1 MATNQDP
8 KVTKSDSFDRD
19 VSNVSK
25 ESTMSIKFETDR
37 TNSSIDENVFDE
49 AKRALAP
56 SGITPKQFI
65 GPDGSVR

>member
-1 MATNQDP
+1 MAANRGGAGT
-8 KVTKSDSFDRD
+8 TGGSMDRD

-25 ESTMSIKFETDR
+25 ESTMSIRFESER
-37 TNSSIDENVFDE
+37 TNSSIDENVFDD

-56 SGITPKQFI
+56 SGVTPKQFI

>member
-1 MATNQDP
+1 MATNNDP

>member
-1 MATNQDP
+1 MTTVYAN
-8 KVTKSDSFDRD
+8 VD
-19 VSNVSK
+19 VAH
-25 ESTMSIKFETDR
+25 
-37 TNSSIDENVFDE
+37 DENVFDE